1 MKMSN
6 SYQPDIEPDE
16 ITSFLKKDLQLKAI
30 YQKILYQKV
39 INQAAQERG
48 LTVTPEEIQ
57 AEANRLRYE
66 KRLEKAADTLA
77 WLASE
82 MISVEDWEAG
92 ICDRILAKKL
102 AECLFAKEVEKV
114 FAQNRLNFDQIL
126 LYQIVLSDGKLAQEL
141 FYQIEDGEISFYEAA
156 HLYDVDERRR
166 QQCGYEGKLFRWNLK
181 PELAAVVFSTKAG
194 EVISPLKTEQGHHL
208 LMVEAFIPAQLTP
221 QRYQDILDRLFKEW
235 LVSELNYMLHSKTA

>member
-114 FAQNRLNFDQIL
+114 FAQNRLDFDQIL

>member
-1 MKMSN
+1 MSN

-57 AEANRLRYE
+57 SEANRLRYE
-66 KRLEKAADTLA
+66 KRLEKATDTLA

-114 FAQNRLNFDQIL
+114 FAQNRLDFDQIL

-181 PELAAVVFSTKAG
+181 PELAAVVFNTKAG

-221 QRYQDILDRLFKEW
+221 QRYQDILDRMFNEW
-235 LVSELNYMLHSKTA
+235 LVSELNYVLHSKTA

>member
-1 MKMSN
+1 M
-6 SYQPDIEPDE
+6 
-16 ITSFLKKDLQLKAI
+16 ITTLTTLTAQDYFD
-30 YQKILYQKV
+30 KIKSL
-39 INQAAQERG
+39 RS
-48 LTVTPEEIQ
+48 PEEIQ

-102 AECLFAKEVEKV
+102 AESLFSKEVEKV
-114 FAQNRLNFDQIL
+114 FAQNRLDFDQIL
-126 LYQIVLSDGKLAQEL
+126 LYQIVFSDAKLAQEL
-141 FYQIEDGEISFYEAA
+141 FYQIEDREISFYEAA

-181 PELAAVVFSTKAG
+181 PDLATVVFSAKPG
-194 EVISPLKTEQGHHL
+194 EVLGPLKTEQGHHL

-221 QRYQDILDRLFKEW
+221 QRYQDILDRMFKEW
-235 LVSELNYMLHSKTA
+235 LISELNYMLHSKTA

>member
-114 FAQNRLNFDQIL
+114 FAQNRLDFDQIL

-221 QRYQDILDRLFKEW
+221 QRYQDILDRMFKEW

>member
-1 MKMSN
+1 MIN
-6 SYQPDIEPDE
+6 NYQSAIEPDE
-16 ITSFLKKDLQLKAI
+16 ITSFLKKDLQLKAV

-114 FAQNRLNFDQIL
+114 FAQNRLDFDQIL

-221 QRYQDILDRLFKEW
+221 QRYQDILDRMFKEW

>member
-114 FAQNRLNFDQIL
+114 FAQNRLDFDQIL

-194 EVISPLKTEQGHHL
+194 EVISPLKTEQGHHI
-208 LMVEAFIPAQLTP
+208 LMVEAFISAQLTP
-221 QRYQDILDRLFKEW
+221 QRYQDILDRMFKEW